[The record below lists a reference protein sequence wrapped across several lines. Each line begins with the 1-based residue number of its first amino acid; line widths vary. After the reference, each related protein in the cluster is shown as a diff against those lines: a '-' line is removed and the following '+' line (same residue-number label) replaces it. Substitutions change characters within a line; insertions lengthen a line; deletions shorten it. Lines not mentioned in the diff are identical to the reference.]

1 MSGID
6 FMMAQRNVRK
16 ENQSQPRGDSGR
28 EALPEQ
34 NAVPAEPEPEQ
45 APVEQA
51 GEGKVQEGQ
60 TVSESEAAAKDF
72 VEEPKAE
79 PAPAPRRP
87 AVHAKASLV
96 QVAGFPAN
104 LMKMVRADIPSATN
118 NQDALAAWVYLKSGR
133 RAEVSDKIKTLAA
146 DYKGDAEESA
156 LNTIL
161 EKLTRVERMAYTS
174 ASAATDE
181 YYMLMWL
188 MLERM
193 ALINSPRLDTLDFM
207 EGPFEQLRSSLRQCI
222 QQVKNA
228 QQLRDGR
235 PYR

>member
-1 MSGID
+1 MPGID
-6 FMMAQRNVRK
+6 FMMAQRNIRR
-16 ENQSQPRGDSGR
+16 ENQSR
-28 EALPEQ
+28 EDNEREVRPEQ
-34 NAVPAEPEPEQ
+34 DAAQALSEPVPEPERK
-45 APVEQA
+45 PVEQPVEDDA
-51 GEGKVQEGQ
+51 
-60 TVSESEAAAKDF
+60 SERQAVPEVPVKEP

-79 PAPAPRRP
+79 PAAVPRRP
-87 AVHAKASLV
+87 AVHTKASLV

-207 EGPFEQLRSSLRQCI
+207 EGSFEQLRGSLRQCI